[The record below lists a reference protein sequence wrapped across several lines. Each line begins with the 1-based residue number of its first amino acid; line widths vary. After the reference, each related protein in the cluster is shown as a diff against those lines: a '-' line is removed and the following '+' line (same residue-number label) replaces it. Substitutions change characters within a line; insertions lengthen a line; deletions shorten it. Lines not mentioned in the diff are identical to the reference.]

1 MEENEIDKKNAPL
14 IKAYQDKV
22 EMLSNLID
30 KLEDRKRILDTAVET
45 HKAHSLN
52 IEAAESQL
60 RELLKEIEFRKQV
73 GLDTSKETNELVGK
87 KLLLEEEVNKIQ
99 VSVDQKKQYI
109 SDIEKYPAQTKL
121 LQEEMEAFQ
130 NEHAENKRKAEQE
143 LQNIKEKV
151 KELHTHIGII
161 LNK

>member
-1 MEENEIDKKNAPL
+1 MNGDEIDAKYGPL
-14 IKAYQDKV
+14 VKAYQDKI

-73 GLDTSKETNELVGK
+73 GLDASQSTNELVGK
-87 KLLLEEEVNKIQ
+87 KLLLEEEVKKLDI
-99 VSVDQKKQYI
+99 SVQQKKDYI
-109 SDIEKYPAQTKL
+109 SDIEKYPEQVKL
-121 LQEEMEAFQ
+121 LQEEMEGFQ
-130 NEHAENKRKAEQE
+130 NEHAENKRRAEHE
-143 LQNIKEKV
+143 LGLIKEKV